1 MQQIEQIKKLA
12 DQIAAKQA
20 ELVSIER
27 EILRCTDVLE
37 AGDTAKRKLDAI
49 KEERAQ
55 LLAQAFRADI
65 KPDTKTIDMQLASA
79 GDAVRAA
86 ADRELAARG
95 ALDQYQREAV
105 TVQKALDGFQR
116 DQRGL
121 AADQCLAEFQM
132 AEEKFIS
139 AVGVIGAA
147 FVAMHSAHEALTKV
161 YPHAGADLRELL
173 RNYGS
178 MRIFVKAPES
188 VRGWKEPEWLG
199 GPGLEQLAH
208 TGADKL
214 LAGFCAAGLETV

>member
-12 DQIAAKQA
+12 DQITAKRQ
-20 ELVSIER
+20 ELESIER

-65 KPDTKTIDMQLASA
+65 KPDTKAIDMQLASA

-105 TVQKALDGFQR
+105 TVQKVLDGLLR

-121 AADQCLAEFQM
+121 AADQCLTEFQT

-139 AVGVIGAA
+139 AVEVVGAA
-147 FVAMHSAHEALTKV
+147 FVAMHSAHEALTKL
-161 YPHAGADLRELL
+161 YPHAGADCRENL

-178 MRIFVKAPES
+178 FRVFLKSPES
-188 VRGWKEPEWLG
+188 MRGWKEPEWLG
-199 GPGLEQLAH
+199 GQGLSGLSAA
-208 TGADKL
+208 GAGRL
-214 LAGFCAAGLETV
+214 LARFQAAGLSI